1 MNVKPLFDRVII
13 LPDNQGNVTKS
24 GIVLPETLQDGSLVG
39 EVVAIGDGENLFNE
53 KVEMKVKVGDKILFN
68 KYSGTELK
76 LEGNT
81 YLILRQIDIIGVFN
95 DWENY
100 SARRRCKD

>member
-39 EVVAIGDGENLFNE
+39 EVVAIGDGENLSNE
-53 KVEMKVKVGDKILFN
+53 KVEMKVSVGQKVVLNKFIGAEKIKFSF
-68 KYSGTELK
+68 Y
-76 LEGNT
+76 
-81 YLILRQIDIIGVFN
+81 
-95 DWENY
+95 
-100 SARRRCKD
+100 

>member
-39 EVVAIGDGENLFNE
+39 EVVAIGDGENLSNE
-53 KVEMKVKVGDKILFN
+53 KVEMKVSVGQKVVFN
-68 KYSGTELK
+68 KFIGSELK
-76 LEGNT
+76 MNDKT
-81 YLILRQIDIIGVFN
+81 YIIMRQIDILGVI
-95 DWENY
+95 DDRENN
-100 SARRRCKD
+100 